1 MLQSARQDP
10 FVQLVK
16 VNKLDQ
22 VREFGVPVVKAE
34 EGLPVILALE
44 RHKKTCQVRGHSSG
58 TEQAPKSGLVLS
70 TRSEALRDTHGAG
83 EVS

>member
-34 EGLPVILALE
+34 VCLPMILARSDLE
-44 RHKKTCQVRGHSSG
+44 IFNFLMT
-58 TEQAPKSGLVLS
+58 
-70 TRSEALRDTHGAG
+70 TRSEDKCLWITLLP
-83 EVS
+83 SIFQ